1 MTGHG
6 LTDRILHL
14 ALLSSRRFRRFQF
27 DSECQ
32 RRKSTASPERQ
43 NLFVCGLARAGSTA
57 LTRSL
62 YAGGQFTATTY
73 TMLPLLLSPSW
84 SRQLERLPRRRGERG
99 ERSHRDGIHID
110 IDSVEALDGLFWS
123 TFFPAAAPVQ
133 RPRAVPGELLR
144 QYACFI
150 ENLLAAYGGER
161 YLAKMNQ
168 SIDKLA
174 ALASYFQRSLFLV
187 PFRQPLA
194 QAGSLL
200 RQQQNFARLSWY
212 ERRYFGWLE
221 HHEFGALHRPFVAGE
236 APAPAIDDLDRLDY
250 WLRRW
255 LDAYHYLSGLV
266 DEHEQLLPLRYE
278 TLAQDC
284 DRLGQA
290 RGLAIATAQLVNR
303 NRDTESLRDA
313 CDPQLLWECEQ
324 VYARLTS
331 QVEQRL

>member
-6 LTDRILHL
+6 FADRILHL

-27 DSECQ
+27 ASECL
-32 RRKSTASPERQ
+32 RRGSTASPERQ

-57 LTRSL
+57 LTRAL

-73 TMLPLLLSPSW
+73 AMLPLLLAPSLA
-84 SRQLERLPRRRGERG
+84 RTLERIPRRRGERG
-99 ERSHRDGIHID
+99 ERDHRDGIQID

-123 TFFPAAAPVQ
+123 TFFPAEAPVQ

-161 YLAKMNQ
+161 YLGKMNQ
-168 SIDKLA
+168 SLDKLA
-174 ALASYFQRSLFLV
+174 ALAGYFERSLFLV
-187 PFRQPLA
+187 PFREPLA
-194 QAGSLL
+194 QAASLL

-221 HHEFGALHRPFVAGE
+221 HHEFGALHRPFVAGD
-236 APAPAIDDLDRLDY
+236 ASKPAVEDLDRPDY

-255 LDAYHYLSGLV
+255 RDAYRYLSGLV
-266 DEHEQLLPLRYE
+266 DQHEHLLPLCYE

-284 DRLGQA
+284 ARLGQT
-290 RGLAIATAQLVNR
+290 RELAIASADLVNR
-303 NRDTESLRDA
+303 NRDTESLRSA
-313 CDPQLLWECEQ
+313 CNPYLLAECEQ
-324 VYARLTS
+324 IYAQLGIQR
-331 QVEQRL
+331 EQRL